1 MWESRRDFQRVWEG
15 WEAGF
20 LAFHAFHTLSFPWP
34 AFRPGDAGFTAT
46 STSAMGR
53 TRKEMF
59 VVIVVDECF
68 GDYALTEIRRFRL
81 RKETTRW
88 LGLRA
93 IGHLGSPRQCLRV
106 DVLLDFYQLA
116 VSNFDVEDPLVLERL
131 IRGFDFSRSDANDQ
145 NPVSL

>member
-34 AFRPGDAGFTAT
+34 AFRQGDAGFTAT

-59 VVIVVDECF
+59 VVIVVDECL
-68 GDYALTEIRRFRL
+68 GDLATN
-81 RKETTRW
+81 ETTR
-88 LGLRA
+88 LMA
-93 IGHLGSPRQCLRV
+93 
-106 DVLLDFYQLA
+106 
-116 VSNFDVEDPLVLERL
+116 
-131 IRGFDFSRSDANDQ
+131 RGPNKTSSY
-145 NPVSL
+145 

>member
-1 MWESRRDFQRVWEG
+1 MWKSRRDFQRVWEG

-59 VVIVVDECF
+59 VAIVVDERI
-68 GDYALTEIRRFRL
+68 GDLSSTERIERPDSKERL
-81 RKETTRW
+81 NSRMQRTLPGTNSMDTTEHRSKAH
-88 LGLRA
+88 R
-93 IGHLGSPRQCLRV
+93 
-106 DVLLDFYQLA
+106 
-116 VSNFDVEDPLVLERL
+116 VSNGLD
-131 IRGFDFSRSDANDQ
+131 SY
-145 NPVSL
+145 

>member
-53 TRKEMF
+53 TRKEVF
-59 VVIVVDECF
+59 VVIVVEECF
-68 GDYALTEIRRFRL
+68 GDNGEPMNSSTTPDGRQRPVRRIV
-81 RKETTRW
+81 T
-88 LGLRA
+88 
-93 IGHLGSPRQCLRV
+93 
-106 DVLLDFYQLA
+106 
-116 VSNFDVEDPLVLERL
+116 
-131 IRGFDFSRSDANDQ
+131 
-145 NPVSL
+145 